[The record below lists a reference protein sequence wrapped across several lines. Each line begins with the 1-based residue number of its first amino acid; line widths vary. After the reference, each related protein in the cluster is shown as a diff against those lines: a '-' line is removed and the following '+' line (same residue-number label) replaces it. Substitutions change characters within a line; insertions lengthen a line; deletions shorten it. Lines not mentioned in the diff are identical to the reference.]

1 VGLLAMQLE
10 RMTLVQAVESGSTG
24 IPIDAFL

>member
-1 VGLLAMQLE
+1 MQLE